1 MEGTGLGNPTEAVRK
16 LRRAVRKAT
25 KAQTGTWSVDEAA
38 GDGRTWRRIM
48 EKKGT
53 SQERENRE
61 AFLILL
67 IIIVYKQYKIINN
80 FCLY

>member
-1 MEGTGLGNPTEAVRK
+1 
-16 LRRAVRKAT
+16 
-25 KAQTGTWSVDEAA
+25 
-38 GDGRTWRRIM
+38 M

-80 FCLY
+80 LCLY

>member
-1 MEGTGLGNPTEAVRK
+1 MEDTGLGNPTEAVWS
-16 LRRAVRKAT
+16 LRRAVRKES
-25 KAQTGTWSVDEAA
+25 KAQTGTWSVDETA
-38 GDGRTWRRIM
+38 GEGRTWRRIM

>member
-1 MEGTGLGNPTEAVRK
+1 
-16 LRRAVRKAT
+16 
-25 KAQTGTWSVDEAA
+25 
-38 GDGRTWRRIM
+38 M

-61 AFLILL
+61 VFLILL
-67 IIIVYKQYKIINN
+67 IIMIYKHYKIINN